1 MSEYTVAPSYRDWE
15 TIGTPLVENGK
26 MYTKI
31 KRKCDRCVNG
41 VYVCRIENG
50 MPVPHPNANG
60 VCFQCGGT
68 GYEVKKVRLY
78 SVAEAEKME
87 KRNEEARIKRAIA
100 AEAKIK
106 AEYAQ
111 KRAKW
116 IEDHGFSSNG
126 VTYVITGDSYSIKD
140 ELKAAGFIFDYT
152 LKWHKAEVPA
162 EYADRVKEIKMDD
175 IIDFSA
181 WGEGHYKN
189 GAADYIEKILVENSE
204 DASSA
209 WVGTK
214 GDKIDVTVTF
224 VSKRGYQGRYGYSNV
239 YTFKTMEGNL
249 LTWFSTVEVKKEIG
263 EKFELIATVK
273 DHNEYKGIKSTI
285 ITRGKVK

>member
-50 MPVPHPNANG
+50 MPVPHHNANG

-87 KRNEEARIKRAIA
+87 KRNEEARIKRAAA
-100 AEAKIK
+100 AEIK
-106 AEYAQ
+106 MKTEFQQ
-111 KRAKW
+111 KKAKW
-116 IEDHGFSSNG
+116 IEDHGFSNDG

-175 IIDFSA
+175 IIEFSA

-189 GAADYIEKILVENSE
+189 GAAEYIEKVLAENSE

-209 WVGTK
+209 WIGTK
-214 GDKIDVTVTF
+214 GDKIDVDVTF
-224 VSKRGYQGRYGYSNV
+224 VSKRGYQSKYGYSNV
-239 YTFKTMEGNL
+239 YTFRTVEGDL

-263 EKFELIATVK
+263 ENFKLIATVK
-273 DHNEYKGIKSTI
+273 DHSEYKGIKSTV
-285 ITRGKVK
+285 ITRAKVK

>member
-87 KRNEEARIKRAIA
+87 KRNEEARIKRAAA
-100 AEAKIK
+100 AEIK
-106 AEYAQ
+106 MKTEFQQ
-111 KRAKW
+111 KKAKW
-116 IEDHGFSSNG
+116 IEDHGFSNDG

-175 IIDFSA
+175 IIEFSA

-189 GAADYIEKILVENSE
+189 GAAEYIEKVLAENSE

-209 WVGTK
+209 WIGTK
-214 GDKIDVTVTF
+214 GDKIDVDVTF
-224 VSKRGYQGRYGYSNV
+224 VSKRGYQSKYGYSNV
-239 YTFKTMEGNL
+239 YTFRTIEGDL

-263 EKFELIATVK
+263 ENFKLIATVK
-273 DHNEYKGIKSTI
+273 DHSEYKGIKSTV
-285 ITRGKVK
+285 ITRAKVK